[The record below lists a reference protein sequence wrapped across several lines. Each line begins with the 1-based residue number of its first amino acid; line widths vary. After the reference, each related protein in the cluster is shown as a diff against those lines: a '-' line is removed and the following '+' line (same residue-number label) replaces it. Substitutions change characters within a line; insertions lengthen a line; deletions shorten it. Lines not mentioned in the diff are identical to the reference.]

1 MNPPDLKNGTEENP
15 GESSIASRLC
25 LRCGLCCNGVLFGD
39 VRVVEE
45 DKPEKLLGLGLPLQ
59 RTEGTWHFDQPC
71 SAHGCD
77 GCGIYADRPA
87 YCASFNCALLQDVLR
102 GRRDEEEA
110 WRIVDRAKGLAA
122 SVGKMLAA
130 RGETDETR
138 SLSRR
143 YQRFIARHEGGEGAT
158 PEFRKQHGELTV
170 AVLSLNQV
178 MKLSFYT

>member
-1 MNPPDLKNGTEENP
+1 M
-15 GESSIASRLC
+15 C
-25 LRCGLCCNGVLFGD
+25 LSCGLCCNGVLFGD

-71 SAHGCD
+71 SAHGCA
-77 GCGIYADRPA
+77 GCGIYKDRPA
-87 YCASFNCALLQDVLR
+87 YCAEFDCALLQDVLR
-102 GRRDEEEA
+102 GRRGEA
-110 WRIVDRAKGLAA
+110 EAGRIIDRAKGLAA
-122 SVGKMLAA
+122 SVEEMLAA
-130 RGETDETR
+130 RGETDENL

-143 YQRFIARHEGGEGAT
+143 YQRFIARQEGGAEDS
-158 PEFRKQHGELTV
+158 PEFRQQHGELTV